1 MKKLSIVA
9 VILTTLISCKKET
22 KTVTQVDPK
31 TGDTIQV
38 EVPVV
43 EEKVAE
49 ATNAII
55 DSAGIYK
62 QSFIL
67 EEGKSYP
74 FISSQKDVHQLTAPT
89 GEKQTVTNQSTDEV
103 TFKVD
108 QIVND
113 IYDITISF
121 VGKKTTQS
129 GNGQSVTID
138 TRTAAPKEEN
148 LKNKWSIDKALTG
161 NQLKMKM
168 NKNGKILSITGFDP
182 IYSKINTAL
191 GSITKDAKIKSELL
205 NDTKKGFNENVL
217 KNQFSNNILVLPL
230 KGAKI
235 GEKWTKSENASQDG
249 KIKLTTT
256 YTLKSIENGIA
267 EITVVGGIP
276 KQSDKVEQN
285 GFTHTISSE
294 LSQNGIIKFDQKSG
308 WINTQN
314 ITVKTTESQTIT
326 DGKEKRTMGSVT
338 TSNIMVNPT
347 T

>member
-49 ATNAII
+49 PTNAII